1 MKFESEHH
9 RSSYMNNHLVAKKK
23 IVGCPRNS
31 NWFVL
36 VLVHRCVRQHSGHT
50 AEEEDEGLT
59 NQSWNAR
66 LRVFLNLWKIE

>member
-9 RSSYMNNHLVAKKK
+9 RSSYVNNHLVTKKT
-23 IVGCPRNS
+23 VGCPRNS

-36 VLVHRCVRQHSGHT
+36 VLVHRCVRQYSGHT

-66 LRVFLNLWKIE
+66 L